1 MMMVSHLNSACDNC
15 RKHAEHEKRLYCVN
29 VAEREVFDIFKLLG
43 VPMNEQDILIQT
55 INKENTCWYN
65 LKELLNLLLIRNK

>member
-1 MMMVSHLNSACDNC
+1 MVSHLNSVCDNC
-15 RKHAEHEKRLYCVN
+15 RKHSEHETRLYCLN
-29 VAEREVFDIFKLLG
+29 VAEKEVFDIFRILG

-65 LKELLNLLLIRNK
+65 LKMLLDTLVRNK